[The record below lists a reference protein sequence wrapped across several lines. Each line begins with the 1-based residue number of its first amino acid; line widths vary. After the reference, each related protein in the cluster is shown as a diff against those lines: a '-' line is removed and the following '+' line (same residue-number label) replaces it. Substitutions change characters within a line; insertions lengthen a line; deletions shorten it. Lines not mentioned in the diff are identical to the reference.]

1 MFNYISTYLTTIYM
15 FVLFGLNMESYIS
28 ITNSNI
34 SLRESVG
41 VSVLLLYIS
50 VNVTV
55 LCNVL
60 IPIAHI
66 SPG

>member
-1 MFNYISTYLTTIYM
+1 MEYYIK
-15 FVLFGLNMESYIS
+15 
-28 ITNSNI
+28 TNSNI

-41 VSVLLLYIS
+41 VSVLLLYIL

-55 LCNVL
+55 LCNGL
-60 IPIAHI
+60 ISVAHI